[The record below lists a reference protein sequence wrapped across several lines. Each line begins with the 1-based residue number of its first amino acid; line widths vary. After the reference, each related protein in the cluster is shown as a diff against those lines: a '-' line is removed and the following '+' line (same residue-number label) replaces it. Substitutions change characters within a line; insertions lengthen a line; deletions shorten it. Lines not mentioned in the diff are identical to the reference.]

1 MTQQAENFY
10 NFRTVSELPTP
21 LVSARQLSRRYGWRM
36 AVDAISFTL
45 CAGQIV
51 GLLGPNGAGKTSLL
65 RMLSGCLAPSA
76 GTIHVAGHDLVEAPN
91 AARAAIGFLPEHCP
105 LYEELTVDEYLAFCV
120 AVRGVCTAEARAA
133 IPRTAARCGLN
144 DCRQRLIRNLSH
156 GYRQRVG
163 LAQAIVHN
171 PRVLLLDE
179 PTTGLD
185 PLQINEVRVLLGEL
199 APTCCILLST
209 HLLAEA
215 QVLCERILIIHRGQ
229 LRLDSTL
236 ESAASRHSSRLR
248 LARPPPPVLLERAG
262 VTRVEPLGDGAFRL
276 HHPPGGAVRERIAEL
291 VVARGWGLLEL
302 VPETDSLED
311 TFLRVTR
318 ETEQA
323 A

>member
-1 MTQQAENFY
+1 M
-10 NFRTVSELPTP
+10 SDLHTP
-21 LVSARQLSRRYGWRM
+21 LVSARQLSRRYGWRL
-36 AVDAISFTL
+36 AVDAVDFTL
-45 CAGQIV
+45 RAGQVV

-76 GTIHVAGHDLVEAPN
+76 GTIRIAGHDLVEAPN

-105 LYEELTVDEYLAFCV
+105 LYEELTVDEYLAFCA
-120 AVRGVCTAEARAA
+120 AVRGVRAA
-133 IPRTAARCGLN
+133 TVRAVVAQTASRCGLA
-144 DCRQRLIRNLSH
+144 DCRQRLIRTLSH

-185 PLQINEVRVLLGEL
+185 PLQINEVRALLREL

-215 QVLCERILIIHRGQ
+215 QVLCERILIIHRGR

-236 ESAASRHSSRLR
+236 ASAAAKHSFRLR
-248 LARPPPPVLLERAG
+248 LAHPPPPALLEQAG
-262 VTRVEPLGDGAFRL
+262 VTRAEPLGDGVFRL
-276 HHPPGGAVRERIAEL
+276 HHPPGGVVRERIAEL

-302 VPETDSLED
+302 APEVDSLED

-318 ETEQA
+318 EAEQA